1 MHKPKFLKVLVAMAF
16 LSFGPAVRRLG
27 AASLPQVGRCFTQAA
42 PSRSAWPRGAVRCF
56 ASGQKVAVIQDQQI
70 PKEEA
75 LTALTKKG
83 FDVSWSLT
91 EPSDAWAIVTA
102 CYFGHRD
109 YRKHRGVMSN
119 LPAAVRMMA
128 GRPQQQQ
135 GGSAP
140 KRPRLEMPFANAV
153 TAQSFAAA
161 VAAFPRPALLPGVL
175 PAAVPLPTAPAVPGP
190 MGRAGAPRP
199 RAVTS
204 TGRMNPAANPAA
216 VLPSAAA
223 AAAAMLPPRDPA
235 EVKQEGG
242 LGGVR
247 SRKGMTR
254 TLLYMGHDFETHL
267 KRAEK
272 TKSIP
277 RHPDP
282 AIISCFKDGYSPGHE
297 ALVKMLESGI
307 DPNTPSPGTGS
318 GFAAGMTAILAAAS
332 WGKVDDIR
340 LLIAAGADL
349 KVRSPNIGH
358 TAPWRMFWG

>member
-1 MHKPKFLKVLVAMAF
+1 
-16 LSFGPAVRRLG
+16 
-27 AASLPQVGRCFTQAA
+27 
-42 PSRSAWPRGAVRCF
+42 
-56 ASGQKVAVIQDQQI
+56 
-70 PKEEA
+70 
-75 LTALTKKG
+75 
-83 FDVSWSLT
+83 
-91 EPSDAWAIVTA
+91 
-102 CYFGHRD
+102 
-109 YRKHRGVMSN
+109 MSN

-135 GGSAP
+135 GGSAA
-140 KRPRLEMPFANAV
+140 KRSRLEMPFANAV

-161 VAAFPRPALLPGVL
+161 VAAFPRPGLLPPGLL

-190 MGRAGAPRP
+190 MGRGARP

-204 TGRMNPAANPAA
+204 SGRMNPAANPAA

-235 EVKQEGG
+235 EVKQELTNHGCVIPKETTHRD
-242 LGGVR
+242 LQ
-247 SRKGMTR
+247 
-254 TLLYMGHDFETHL
+254 LQLHDFEAHL

-358 TAPWRMFWG
+358 TVLHIAASASVDTGGVERIHAMLRMIIEADPELLASKNGMGKTPAEWAKHEKKRHHSAFLTSYVGGTYVPGRVDLAGTYHYLPEKEKNRV